1 MPDTSKIME
10 VKKQV
15 KDQKLSYEELSRAAS
30 ELHMNY
36 QKLQQKYME
45 AVEALRNREFE
56 YTSFFLQMLF
66 KVLEHPE
73 QYTQEFVDWS
83 VKNIEGALQSF
94 ADSMTQ
100 AAEENVKAAEK
111 KIADEA

>member
-1 MPDTSKIME
+1 MPDISKIME

-30 ELHMNY
+30 ELHVNY
-36 QKLQQKYME
+36 QKLQQKYVE
-45 AVEALRNREFE
+45 AMEALRNRDFE

-66 KVLEHPE
+66 KVLDHPE
-73 QYTQEFVDWS
+73 QYTQDFVDWS

-94 ADSMTQ
+94 ADSMS
-100 AAEENVKAAEK
+100 EAAEK
-111 KIADEA
+111 EEKATEKKVADEA